1 MNSSF
6 WVEDVTHPFFGR
18 YFTLNLGKRI
28 TPNYV
33 DDQIF
38 LHLRRRTNFTIF
50 IYHSNFFLLNSNILS
65 FPMIIKDVSS
75 SMGNH
80 YWNLAMT
87 ERLIWTIQTTPA
99 MKVDFDLLAAYNHPS
114 TGPSS
119 NFEGRVKY
127 KLSFE
132 VGWDLFHPSFSMV
145 WTHRWGASC
154 PGIPPRGVTMRPAV
168 QSNSTGW

>member
-1 MNSSF
+1 MLNPVPEIPGLKILDPAGACLQSLQNDIQPKACHPHPPPPYWQNTYFFPFFDGFPKNESLMNSSF

-28 TPNYV
+28 TPNYA

-38 LHLRRRTNFTIF
+38 LHLQRRTNFTIF

-87 ERLIWTIQTTPA
+87 ERFEL
-99 MKVDFDLLAAYNHPS
+99 NHPND
-114 TGPSS
+114 PCY
-119 NFEGRVKY
+119 EGK
-127 KLSFE
+127 F
-132 VGWDLFHPSFSMV
+132 WSFS
-145 WTHRWGASC
+145 SL
-154 PGIPPRGVTMRPAV
+154 
-168 QSNSTGW
+168 

>member
-1 MNSSF
+1 MYYLFFSISCQETLWRNIWLVQCKLSYFFPFFDGFPKNESLMNSSL
-6 WVEDVTHPFFGR
+6 WVEDVTHPFYGR
-18 YFTLNLGKRI
+18 YFTLNLRKRI
-28 TPNYV
+28 TPNYA

-87 ERLIWTIQTTPA
+87 ERLI
-99 MKVDFDLLAAYNHPS
+99 
-114 TGPSS
+114 
-119 NFEGRVKY
+119 
-127 KLSFE
+127 
-132 VGWDLFHPSFSMV
+132 
-145 WTHRWGASC
+145 
-154 PGIPPRGVTMRPAV
+154 
-168 QSNSTGW
+168 